1 VVGNKVVGDKA
12 AMRPFEYSHI
22 VCFEETNVVGNV
34 YYANHI
40 RWQGRC
46 RELFLREMVP
56 EILEELDHGLAL
68 VTLSVSCDY
77 YHELCAF
84 DELAIRMTLADLSH
98 HRMTLRFEYWR
109 ISEGRE
115 AGIEAKGKEAE
126 GKAREAEGKRV
137 ESGEVLVARGQ
148 QELGCMRRREGKFEP
163 QAWPESLLEALRPY
177 AGG

>member
-1 VVGNKVVGDKA
+1 
-12 AMRPFEYSHI
+12 MRFFEYRHI
-22 VCFEETNVVGNV
+22 VGFEETNVVGNV

-56 EILEELDHGLAL
+56 EILDELDRGLAL

-84 DELAIRMTLADLSH
+84 DELAIRMSLAELSH

-109 ISEGRE
+109 LS
-115 AGIEAKGKEAE
+115 
-126 GKAREAEGKRV
+126 EGKR
-137 ESGEVLVARGQ
+137 EGKSEGKSGGPAETGEVLVARGQ
-148 QELGCMRRREGKFEP
+148 QELGCMGRREGKFEP
-163 QAWPESLLEALRPY
+163 QAWPASLLEALRPY
-177 AGG
+177 AAS

>member
-1 VVGNKVVGDKA
+1 
-12 AMRPFEYSHI
+12 MRFFEYRHVI
-22 VCFEETNVVGNV
+22 GFEETNVVGNV

-46 RELFLREMVP
+46 RELFLRESVP
-56 EILEELDHGLAL
+56 EILDEFERGLAL

-84 DELAIRMTLADLSH
+84 DELAIRMTLSDLSH

-109 ISEGRE
+109 LS
-115 AGIEAKGKEAE
+115 AGKGSDA
-126 GKAREAEGKRV
+126 GGSQ

-148 QELGCMRRREGKFEP
+148 QELGCMVRKDGKFEP
-163 QAWPESLLEALRPY
+163 RAWPALLLEALRPY
-177 AGG
+177 TGS

>member
-1 VVGNKVVGDKA
+1 
-12 AMRPFEYSHI
+12 MRAFEYRHI
-22 VCFEETNVVGNV
+22 VGFEETNVVGNV
-34 YYANHI
+34 YYTNHI

-56 EILEELDHGLAL
+56 EILEEMNRGLAF
-68 VTLSVSCDY
+68 VTLRVNCEY

-115 AGIEAKGKEAE
+115 AGGKEAE
-126 GKAREAEGKRV
+126 GKATEAEGKRA

-148 QELGCMRRREGKFEP
+148 QELGCMRRREGKFET